1 MSGLNGQLN
10 ETEESLN
17 LLHSNASVSDT
28 VLDSLTDEV
37 TQLELRIQESRQL
50 VYNAKNANIQGEKR
64 AQGVAC
70 VSLSLLMMIPVKFP
84 NLAGIQTDI
93 NPLTCV
99 SRCHGHHYSCA
110 HAVFDGRGPR
120 QHLHQ

>member
-17 LLHSNASVSDT
+17 LLHGNASVSDT

-64 AQGVAC
+64 AQGLTC
-70 VSLSLLMMIPVKFP
+70 ISLSLLMMIP
-84 NLAGIQTDI
+84 GMIQTDI
-93 NPLTCV
+93 KPLSCV